1 MSTLLRA
8 RQLAGRVVVTF
19 AGEDVAQIKDI
30 VYAANGGEIGAFTLA
45 GRGLFAGP
53 LKSSLPWSAVVGM
66 GPDAGILES
75 EDVLAPNV
83 EVLTSE
89 AGATSAARAD
99 ILRSEVLTD
108 DGSSLGRVVDV
119 I

>member
-30 VYAANGGEIGAFTLA
+30 VYAANGGEIGSFTLA

-53 LKSSLPWSAVVGM
+53 LKVALPWASVVAL
-66 GPDAGILES
+66 GPDAVVIES
-75 EDVLAPNV
+75 DQVLVPLAEVFHAEDGPV
-83 EVLTSE
+83 SS
-89 AGATSAARAD
+89 GKGD
-99 ILRSEVLTD
+99 ILKSEVLTD
-108 DGSSLGRVVDV
+108 AGMSLGR
-119 I
+119 